1 MMMMMDL
8 QRNPPRNHTNNQCNN
23 ELFCPLLLARKHIL
37 IKAFGEVNVR
47 CSWSRR
53 NIRLR
58 ADPHKHWW
66 LHETFNACLYETH
79 TTPME
84 AFVFKLNVR
93 YIRVTC

>member
-47 CSWSRR
+47 CS
-53 NIRLR
+53 
-58 ADPHKHWW
+58 
-66 LHETFNACLYETH
+66 
-79 TTPME
+79 
-84 AFVFKLNVR
+84 
-93 YIRVTC
+93 